1 MVSRLDSMLLLD
13 SLSSPNANISE
24 VSEFVLRV
32 ICNRPKREK
41 TLGQAR
47 YNMLFVKQKGKKRKY
62 ASTKALPPDATSLAL
77 HIQRVNYITMT
88 SVDCLNPYYT
98 PPQATNY
105 GWEEDSNGC
114 LKPIWSLGP
123 PFPETRE
130 TLSAENSLPSS
141 SDKQKDDGSTDD
153 INSGSEDEDDTSIES
168 AEEDESDC
176 LESGDDSSLSEQE
189 N

>member
-1 MVSRLDSMLLLD
+1 
-13 SLSSPNANISE
+13 
-24 VSEFVLRV
+24 
-32 ICNRPKREK
+32 
-41 TLGQAR
+41 
-47 YNMLFVKQKGKKRKY
+47 MLFVKQKGGKRKY
-62 ASTKALPPDATSLAL
+62 ASTKALPPDAASLAL
-77 HIQRVNYITMT
+77 HIQRVKYITMT

-114 LKPIWSLGP
+114 LKPIWSHGP

-130 TLSAENSLPSS
+130 TLSAENSLPSNS
-141 SDKQKDDGSTDD
+141 GIDVD
-153 INSGSEDEDDTSIES
+153 SGSEDEDDTSIDS

-189 N
+189 D